1 MLPVIEQN
9 PQILSDKRAIGLV
22 CKPGRMEIE
31 RVAERIAQLLVSNN
45 IAIQVDPGSCNL
57 ADEKIEATPIEEMD
71 VDFVITIGG
80 DGTILYTLSKLKDR
94 STPLFC
100 INRGTVGFLT
110 ESGTTT
116 AFSSLEKVLANECI
130 IESNINISSGV
141 DEKVFPD
148 ALNEVYI
155 VSRIPG
161 RLLTMQIYLD
171 DARVDYGRADGAMLA
186 TPCGSTAYALAAGGS
201 ILAPDVNGL
210 IFVPVCPPRFE
221 LKSIVIPDHSI
232 LEIELVKSG
241 APGLAVIDG
250 QTRWDIEPH
259 EKIWLKKSENITRFI
274 RLYNNYYD
282 RLNTRLIPR
291 TL

>member
-1 MLPVIEQN
+1 MIEQN
-9 PQILSDKRAIGLV
+9 PQILSEKRAVGLV
-22 CKPGRMEIE
+22 CNPSRKEIGRI
-31 RVAERIAQLLVSNN
+31 AERIAQQLVSNN
-45 IAIQVDPGSCNL
+45 LTIQADSGSFHMVDDKIELIAIED
-57 ADEKIEATPIEEMD
+57 MD
-71 VDFVITIGG
+71 ADFVITIGG
-80 DGTILYTLSKLKDR
+80 DGTILYTLSRLKDR

-130 IESNINISSGV
+130 IESNVNISSGIG
-141 DEKVFPD
+141 EKIFPD

-171 DARVDYGRADGAMLA
+171 NVRIDYGRADGAMLA

-210 IFVPVCPPRFE
+210 IFVPVCSPRFE
-221 LKSIVIPDHSI
+221 LKAVVIPDHST

-250 QTRWDIEPH
+250 QTRWDVEAH
-259 EKIWLKKSENITRFI
+259 EKVWLKKSEHISRFI
-274 RLYNNYYD
+274 RLYDNYYD